1 MDVWRQMGSNGNK
14 AWLAVGGA
22 VMTSVALT
30 SAQAGP
36 VTGGSLLR
44 GVVGTIAAVL
54 LTAVTSA
61 SVHED
66 HRRRAL
72 SRHLSIRADIAAGG
86 GLGKRLMV

>member
-1 MDVWRQMGSNGNK
+1 MDVWRQVGSYGSK
-14 AWLAVGGA
+14 AWWAAAAALTV
-22 VMTSVALT
+22 VVLT
-30 SAQAGP
+30 SAQGGP
-36 VTGGSLLR
+36 VTEGSLLR

-54 LTAVTSA
+54 LTAVTTA

-72 SRHLSIRADIAAGG
+72 SRHLSIRADIAAAG